1 MINIKQLTVAS
12 AALSLLTL
20 SACATRLADFTAVAV
35 EDVENLSYKL
45 DSKKDQSVTGKACSH
60 SVFLIP
66 IPTKGNKLQNAIQNA
81 IDQGNSRG
89 IAGDLLVNVKVE
101 QTVWSIPPT
110 YGQDC
115 VKVEG
120 DLVQV
125 KRGAVDTEDL
135 TESLKPE

>member
-1 MINIKQLTVAS
+1 MFNISKTLHVI
-12 AALSLLTL
+12 LSLTL
-20 SACATRLADFTAVAV
+20 IILSGCATRLADFTAVAV

-45 DSKKDQSVTGKACSH
+45 DSKKDQTVTGKDCSH

-66 IPTKGNKLQNAIQNA
+66 IPTKGNKLQNAIQEA
-81 IDQGNSRG
+81 IDQGNARG
-89 IAGDLLVNVKVE
+89 IAGNMLVNVTVK

-125 KRGAVDTEDL
+125 KRGVVDTEDL
-135 TESLKPE
+135 SDSLKPE